1 VIAVGISGSREYPR
15 LDLVRL
21 RVRYRVELHGRGN
34 VLFVHGAARGVDRT
48 ADEAARELGAAT
60 RPLPVSNADWARL
73 GALAERCIDWL
84 DRHRPKRQRP
94 TAGSVV

>member
-48 ADEAARELGAAT
+48 ADEAARELGAANPGRGHRGT
-60 RPLPVSNADWARL
+60 RRVLEFTFQRDRGCGRACTGGWPAGVLV
-73 GALAERCIDWL
+73 GAAW
-84 DRHRPKRQRP
+84 
-94 TAGSVV
+94 